1 MKSLVLLNGIALQKA
16 GFFLFCFRSW
26 LKGLLSVFK
35 NHFRESSLD
44 KTSLVT
50 SSIAVLEEFVISS
63 LKASPLMKP
72 FSTPE
77 GPVVRKPVNANPG
90 LKVF

>member
-1 MKSLVLLNGIALQKA
+1 MSICLKSLVLLSGIALQKA
-16 GFFLFCFRSW
+16 RFFVCFRSW
-26 LKGLLSVFK
+26 LKGLLSIFK

-44 KTSLVT
+44 KTFLVT

-72 FSTPE
+72 F
-77 GPVVRKPVNANPG
+77 
-90 LKVF
+90 